1 MLHAKKSFVRAL
13 RTALFVAGCGAS
25 ACGGAG
31 EGGTVAGGDGS
42 VAGHAT
48 LFVRGDYS
56 QGYWGVPAF
65 RMNLSDIEG
74 TYGAGCRIHAGEGWA
89 LYVGGKNPLPAPA
102 PELARG
108 DSISGCRLTLTGMR
122 GQLGIGGKPYDIPL
136 SAPIPLSRAYQTQA
150 VTTTVSG
157 LAEARHFSGL
167 SDDRGGRQQRDSGQ
181 ALEGPPSP
189 SASLAATSGPAP
201 PGPLPAPSVS
211 ARKIRIL

>member
-1 MLHAKKSFVRAL
+1 MQRSPLSVRCGPRFSWRDAGRL
-13 RTALFVAGCGAS
+13 PVGGPVKAEPSRVGTALSRVTRRCSFAETTAKVIG
-25 ACGGAG
+25 
-31 EGGTVAGGDGS
+31 
-42 VAGHAT
+42 
-48 LFVRGDYS
+48 
-56 QGYWGVPAF
+56 GVPAF

-89 LYVGGKNPLPAPA
+89 LYVRGKNPLPAPA